1 MKLLPMLISLLC
13 IGVFTIH
20 SEIPKPTDA
29 PKSRTPEETAKSFQ
43 LPPGFRMEVVA
54 SEPLISSPSGVCWDE
69 RGRMFVSELHGY
81 NLEGQLDIEELNKTG
96 QLDTQVRRVQ
106 ADEKFKQAAQK
117 GTHGVVKLLQDT
129 NGDGRMD
136 KADIWAA
143 DLPPAYGL
151 VPSRGGVIVACAPDI
166 VYLADRDGDGKAEVR
181 EVLFTGFRTG
191 ALERG
196 VNSPQWGID
205 GWIYFGRGWGG
216 GQIIGPHLKTPVQLS
231 NTDFRIR
238 ADGSAIEP
246 VTGGTHT
253 FGFTFTQS
261 GDRFVVN
268 TITPGLFV
276 APLPWR
282 YLVRNPD
289 ATFAGLEVEA
299 ANDRHAYPLAPA
311 HPWRT
316 RRAQDPAYFKYY
328 RDRYGASDSD
338 ATGWFTSGCGPLI
351 YQDNVL
357 PGLRGQYFMCDP
369 SANLIHRE
377 LIQEE
382 GTMLNLRRV
391 PGEEKSEFA
400 ASRDSWSHPISLNH
414 GPDGCIYVVDYYREI
429 IEDYSAIPRHLQQQ
443 YGLYNG
449 HDKGRIY
456 RLTHKDIEP
465 TRIPDLSKLDGK
477 ALALELMHGTFW
489 RKQTAQRIII
499 ERKDTL
505 GEAAL
510 KLVATHVC
518 YDPLMH
524 NFGLWTLDG
533 IGLLTPGYA
542 MSAFNWPDVE
552 TRVTGLQ
559 LCEKWLKQ
567 GNETVLKAIL
577 ELAAK
582 EKHPRVLLQLA
593 LTLGESQ
600 DPRAFSALANL
611 ARTQLKYR
619 WMDSAIISSLYE
631 RGEAMLKELLQE
643 PGDSKALWEPLA
655 KTIAARRDEGELART
670 LALLPNSSPEAQTI
684 ILGALTKGRKNAPR
698 KPLLDKSARK
708 TLATLAASPSAEVRK
723 ATRALEDTFVLV
735 AIEGEEVAPVGTL
748 PPTTEVSE
756 ATFKQF
762 ITALAGPRDLKRG
775 HELFQQACATC
786 HKVGNE
792 GFEVGPDIL
801 GEIGVPEETLIRH
814 VLMPNEHTRPGYE
827 TIRVDTHEGT
837 AVVGILKDDGA
848 TSLTL
853 VAPGGVQHEL
863 LRKDVTGV
871 RRLPASLMPSFAETL
886 PPADLASLLGW
897 LKNNLN
903 SPPARP
909 SKP

>member
-1 MKLLPMLISLLC
+1 MKPIVLLSTLLLC
-13 IGVFTIH
+13 ATPCLA
-20 SEIPKPTDA
+20 EIPRPTDA
-29 PKSRTPEETAKSFQ
+29 PKPKTPEESAKAFQ

-54 SEPLISSPSGVCWDE
+54 SEPLIASPSGVCWDE

-106 ADEKFKQAAQK
+106 ADEKFKQAAMK
-117 GTHGVVKLLQDT
+117 GTYGVIKLLHDT

-136 KADIWAA
+136 KADIWAS

-196 VNSPQWGID
+196 VNAPQWGID

-216 GQIIGPHLKTPVQLS
+216 GQITGPHLKAPVQLS
-231 NTDFRIR
+231 GTDFRIR

-253 FGFTFTQS
+253 FGFTFTPA

-276 APLPWR
+276 APLAWR

-289 ATFAGLEVEA
+289 ATFTGLEVEA
-299 ANDRHAYPLAPA
+299 GNDRHAYSLAPA
-311 HPWRT
+311 HPWRK
-316 RRAQDPAYFKYY
+316 RRAEDPAYFKYY

-351 YQDNVL
+351 YQDYVL
-357 PGLRGQYFMCDP
+357 PGLYGQYFMCDP

-377 LIQEE
+377 VIQEN

-391 PGEEKSEFA
+391 PGEEKTEFA

-449 HDKGRIY
+449 HDRGRIY
-456 RLTHKDIEP
+456 RLTHKDAMP
-465 TRIPDLSKLDGK
+465 HPVKDLTKLDGK
-477 ALALELMHGTFW
+477 ALVGELMSGSYW
-489 RKQTAQRIII
+489 RTSTAQRLLL
-499 ERKDTL
+499 ERQDKSAL
-505 GEAAL
+505 EAMRFGAIHICGYAL
-510 KLVATHVC
+510 I
-518 YDPLMH
+518 H
-524 NFGLWTLDG
+524 NACLWTLQ
-533 IGLLTPGYA
+533 GLGSLPAGWA
-542 MSAFNWPDVE
+542 LNNPEPE
-552 TRVTGLQ
+552 TRAVALQ
-559 LCEKWLKQ
+559 LAESS
-567 GNETVLKAIL
+567 LKAGDPKVTNRVL
-577 ELAAK
+577 EMVTT

-593 LTLGESQ
+593 LTLGESN
-600 DPRAFSALANL
+600 DPRAFIALANL

-619 WMDSAIISSLYE
+619 WMDSAIVSSLHG
-631 RGEAMLKELLQE
+631 RGEAMLAELLRE
-643 PGDSKALWEPLA
+643 PGESKALWEPLA

-670 LALLPNSSPEAQTI
+670 LNLLSKTSSENQTLILDALA
-684 ILGALTKGRKNAPR
+684 KGRKNAPR
-698 KPLLDKSARK
+698 KPLQDKSARQ
-708 TLATLAASPSAEVRK
+708 TLATLAASASADVRK
-723 ATRALEDTFVLV
+723 ATRALEDTFVLTAV
-735 AIEGEEVAPVGTL
+735 EGEELAPSGAL
-748 PPTTEVSE
+748 PPSMEVSD
-756 ATFKQF
+756 ASFKKF
-762 ITALAGPRDLKRG
+762 IAALSGERDLKRG
-775 HELFQQACATC
+775 HELFQQACMTC
-786 HKVGNE
+786 HKVGKE
-792 GFEVGPDIL
+792 GFEVGPDL
-801 GEIGVPEETLIRH
+801 MGELAVPEETLVRH
-814 VLMPNEHTRPGYE
+814 ILLPNEHIRPGFE
-827 TIRVDTHEGT
+827 TIRVDTQEGT
-837 AVVGILKDDGA
+837 PMLGLLKDDGA

-853 VAPGGVQHEL
+853 VSPGGVENVL
-863 LRKDVTGV
+863 LRKDVKGV

-886 PPADLASLLGW
+886 TPADMASLLGW
-897 LKNNLN
+897 LKTNLKEA
-903 SPPARP
+903 PTTP
-909 SKP
+909 KK

>member
-13 IGVFTIH
+13 IGAFTAR

-29 PKSRTPEETAKSFQ
+29 PKARTPEETAKSFQ

-216 GQIIGPHLKTPVQLS
+216 GQITGPHLKTPVQLS

-246 VTGGTHT
+246 ITGGTHT
-253 FGFTFTQS
+253 FGFTFTPA

-289 ATFAGLEVEA
+289 ATFTGLEVEA

-338 ATGWFTSGCGPLI
+338 ASGWFTSGCGPLI

-369 SANLIHRE
+369 SGNIIHRE
-377 LIQEE
+377 KIVED

-391 PGEEKSEFA
+391 PGEEKSDFA
-400 ASRDSWSHPISLNH
+400 ASSDSWCHPISLTH
-414 GPDGCIYVVDYYREI
+414 GPEGLIYVVDYYREI

-542 MSAFNWPDVE
+542 MSAFIWPDVE
-552 TRVTGLQ
+552 TRVIGLQ

-582 EKHPRVLLQLA
+582 EKHSRVLLQLA

-600 DPRAFSALANL
+600 DPRAFTALANV

-670 LALLPNSSPEAQTI
+670 LALLPRNSAETQSI
-684 ILGALTKGRKNAPR
+684 ILDALAKGRKNAPR

-708 TLATLAASPSAEVRK
+708 ILATLAASPSAEVRK

-735 AIEGEEVAPVGTL
+735 AIEGEEVAPAGTL

-762 ITALAGPRDLKRG
+762 ITALAGSRDLKRG

-801 GEIGVPEETLIRH
+801 GEIGVPEETLIRN
-814 VLMPNEHTRPGYE
+814 VLMPNEHIRPGYE